1 MKKIT
6 VKTLAMTL
14 MFVCAAVLS
23 SCSCSRDKKDLM
35 DCVPADAAFVGMI
48 DLSSA
53 WDQLGIKSEG
63 DDFTFAKEVK
73 DLIKLAQIP
82 NDAMDKIEGVLKCME
97 DTPKSIVVFSVDKH
111 VWATFYVSDGDDFIK
126 LMEDEAKADF
136 DKEDGYQV
144 WEKVAVKGNR
154 VWFCDDM
161 DTDEL
166 NRLLDLDKDR
176 RFENKYEKV
185 TEYLMAEDASTSFC
199 MNFSYLKDYM
209 QQSEAQMLNLAMS
222 FCFND
227 AQFLLYQSRLTDAEA
242 TSEMRMF
249 NSKKEP
255 AQFLLPMAKIDAAS
269 LAKLD
274 NESPLIAAIAINPD
288 LVKKIQ
294 ALAEKMGGL
303 SPSDREIFEKLGHIS
318 GTSGFSFASAS
329 DATLILNFND
339 AKTPAE
345 VGQTISLSSFF
356 QTATAGNSLIVRLPG
371 TPASGKGTLP
381 SELVGQYA
389 GIYLN
394 PAKDGGKLVKGYDLA
409 KLGKAWVVLG
419 PDGNGV
425 KLSSTWKVKTPLL
438 TVITEAMTIFRGFMD
453 NSITFPGIEE
463 MENITYS
470 STMAASPA
478 DSVYV
483 SEDYSLYEE
492 PVADSVAVW

>member
-1 MKKIT
+1 MRANTLNVNQMKKIT

-249 NSKKEP
+249 NSKEEP

-303 SPSDREIFEKLGHIS
+303 SP
-318 GTSGFSFASAS
+318 
-329 DATLILNFND
+329 
-339 AKTPAE
+339 
-345 VGQTISLSSFF
+345 
-356 QTATAGNSLIVRLPG
+356 
-371 TPASGKGTLP
+371 
-381 SELVGQYA
+381 
-389 GIYLN
+389 
-394 PAKDGGKLVKGYDLA
+394 
-409 KLGKAWVVLG
+409 
-419 PDGNGV
+419 
-425 KLSSTWKVKTPLL
+425 
-438 TVITEAMTIFRGFMD
+438 
-453 NSITFPGIEE
+453 
-463 MENITYS
+463 
-470 STMAASPA
+470 
-478 DSVYV
+478 
-483 SEDYSLYEE
+483 
-492 PVADSVAVW
+492 